1 MGKQMEQK
9 IPAIKLK
16 GILGILAYFLK
27 KRPKNRICLPGAGAG
42 ETSSPAPIK
51 ESCVL
56 LIRIHYGVRCAS
68 FSDGGL
74 GLET

>member
-42 ETSSPAPIK
+42 EFEK
-51 ESCVL
+51 
-56 LIRIHYGVRCAS
+56 
-68 FSDGGL
+68 
-74 GLET
+74 